1 MKFHSNDKGI
11 LISIDIGEAE
21 TRASCTL
28 NHLKLSLSSQQGDRL
43 PLSLWMAHAS
53 DTAQMAVAKL
63 LTWVA
68 SDEAYE
74 EDFSVRLTHSKILE
88 LPDHEAVALGL
99 PERSQFSLKVESDGT
114 LSDPGYQ
121 IRWSLKRSG
130 IQTVVIS
137 ERVGAFIRVG
147 KNWSRLPATHF
158 NLITACERI
167 NATLASHDLN
177 ERMRAYATLKD
188 YLPQTPGEGVVTSP
202 LLQQFQVFDAGAFSL
217 RMRIEHGRLAFDPVL
232 YARRPASTGD
242 MLTDTDIE
250 PDPLLTNA
258 ASEAFVNHL
267 AENTS
272 RYALGGNRFLVLS
285 PHLSRAMTTVK
296 RLRDSQDAEGQ
307 RRLFLQPSAVLR
319 EEFARDL
326 GEEGL
331 DDILGSLFLET
342 KAYLADRVIGIGIW
356 QKPVLPWIQRRGN
369 DWFPPE
375 DDDLPPSSGLRVETP
390 NGPVDL
396 PLRKAEAEQLRE
408 KVQQA
413 IAAKH
418 DFVEHKG
425 QRLPAN
431 ADTLK
436 ALDLVINPLKKP
448 LTDTDAKFALLIE
461 GNYETV
467 GCGQTLAVRGLHS
480 ASALPSG
487 LRSELKEHQLHG
499 LRWLQ
504 DAWKQG
510 MPGVLLA
517 DDMGL
522 GKTIQA
528 LTFLAWLKENIPAS
542 SDTNAGGVLIVAPTS
557 LLYNW
562 KAEHEKH
569 LEQPGLGDVLQV
581 HGSHLRHVRQ
591 PTGKGLNV
599 ETLRQADWVLTT
611 YETLKGYQT
620 DFGSVRFRCVV
631 LDEAQKVKSPDTQV
645 TSAAKALNAEF
656 KIAMTGTPVE
666 NRRADL
672 WCVSDAVYPGLLGS
686 LKDFS
691 ADYERDESREAA
703 AKLKILITTATA
715 DSATPQPFML
725 RRMKQ
730 EILDGLPSK
739 ASQSELCD
747 MPPAQAACYSEVIAT
762 ARGNSDPGAKLQAIH
777 SLRMASLHPWL
788 VSEDV
793 DTGGSLDLDAFVS
806 NSARLISLSKILNII
821 RQCGVNGEKA
831 LVFVNSRIM
840 QTWLRIFL
848 AKAFGL
854 PDVALINGTT
864 PSAQRQ
870 AAVDRFQT
878 APPGFGLMLLAPKAA
893 GVGLTI
899 TAANH
904 VIHLERWWNP
914 AVEDQCTD
922 RAYRIGQDKPVT
934 IWLPQA
940 VHPDVGI
947 KDHSFDLRLHSL
959 LEHKRLMSR
968 DLLAPVENSAE
979 DTSQLFAETVGNVG
993 NGG

>member
-1 MKFHSNDKGI
+1 MKFHSDNHPDHII
-11 LISIDIGEAE
+11 LTATTDDGKSIPTSE
-21 TRASCTL
+21 
-28 NHLKLSLSSQQGDRL
+28 
-43 PLSLWMAHAS
+43 WMAHS
-53 DTAQMAVAKL
+53 SGSMQMAVARL
-63 LTWVA
+63 LTLID
-68 SDEAYE
+68 SGEAVE
-74 EDFSVRLTHSKILE
+74 GTDGLKLTHDQVVDT
-88 LPDHEAVALGL
+88 PDHEAKALGL
-99 PERSQFSLKVESDGT
+99 PDRSAFSLQVQHEGVISEPHFKISWR
-114 LSDPGYQ
+114 LKHPGGQ
-121 IRWSLKRSG
+121 A
-130 IQTVVIS
+130 VVIS
-137 ERVGAFIRVG
+137 ERIGAFVRVGAH
-147 KNWSRLPATHF
+147 WWRLPATHF
-158 NLITACERI
+158 RLLASCERI
-167 NATLASHDLN
+167 NATLASHDLD

-296 RLRDSQDAEGQ
+296 RLRESQDAEGQ

-375 DDDLPPSSGLRVETP
+375 EDGEPPAAGLRIETP

-396 PLRKAEAEQLRE
+396 PLRRADAEQLRE

-413 IAAKH
+413 IEAKQ
-418 DFVEHKG
+418 DFVEHEG

-431 ADTLK
+431 DHTLK
-436 ALDLVINPLKKP
+436 ALSSVIRPPKNPP
-448 LTDTDAKFALLIE
+448 RDPETKFALLIE
-461 GNYETV
+461 GNYEAV
-467 GCGQTLAVRGLHS
+467 GCGQTLAARSILS
-480 ASALPSG
+480 AATLPSG
-487 LRSELKEHQLHG
+487 LLSGLKEHQLYG

-504 DAWKQG
+504 DAWQQG

-522 GKTIQA
+522 GKTLQA
-528 LTFLAWLKENIPAS
+528 LAFLAWLKENAPLS
-542 SDTNAGGVLIVAPTS
+542 PDPNAGGVLIVAPTS

-569 LEQPGLGDVLQV
+569 LEQPGLGAVLQV
-581 HGSHLRHVRQ
+581 HGSHLRQVRLAV
-591 PTGKGLNV
+591 GKGLNV
-599 ETLRQADWVLTT
+599 EALRQADWVLTT

-620 DFGSVRFRCVV
+620 DFCSIRFRCVV
-631 LDEAQKVKSPDTQV
+631 LDEAQKIKTPGIQV
-645 TSAAKALNAEF
+645 TDAIKALNSEF

-672 WCVSDAVYPGLLGS
+672 WCISDAVYPRLLGS

-691 ADYERDESREAA
+691 SDYERDESPEAA
-703 AKLKILITTATA
+703 AKLKTLITTGKAA
-715 DSATPQPFML
+715 SATPQPFML

-730 EILDGLPSK
+730 EILDGLPPK
-739 ASQSELCD
+739 TSQSELCE
-747 MPPAQAACYSEVIAT
+747 MPPPQAACYSEVIAT
-762 ARGNSDPGAKLQAIH
+762 ARGNTDPGAKLQAIH
-777 SLRMASLHPWL
+777 ALRMASLHPWL
-788 VSEDV
+788 VSDEV
-793 DTGGSLDLDAFVS
+793 APGGDFDLETFVS
-806 NSARLISLSKILNII
+806 SSARLMSLTKILSDI
-821 RQCGVNGEKA
+821 RERGEKA
-831 LVFVNSRIM
+831 LVFVNSRTM
-840 QTWLRIFL
+840 QTWLRVFI
-848 AKAFGL
+848 AEAFGL

-870 AAVDRFQT
+870 AAVERFQT
-878 APPGFGLMLLAPKAA
+878 AQPGFGLMLLAPKAA

-940 VHPDVGI
+940 IHPDASI
-947 KDHSFDLRLHSL
+947 QDHSFDLRLHSL

-968 DLLAPVENSAE
+968 DLLAPIENSAW
-979 DTSQLFAETVGNVG
+979 DTKQLFDETVSDVV
-993 NGG
+993 

>member
-1 MKFHSNDKGI
+1 MKFHSDKHSNHII
-11 LISIDIGEAE
+11 LTATTEDGKSIPTSEWM
-21 TRASCTL
+21 T
-28 NHLKLSLSSQQGDRL
+28 HSSG
-43 PLSLWMAHAS
+43 SM
-53 DTAQMAVAKL
+53 QMAVARL
-63 LTWVA
+63 LTLID
-68 SDEAYE
+68 SGEAVE
-74 EDFSVRLTHSKILE
+74 GTDGLNLSHAQVVDT
-88 LPDHEAVALGL
+88 PDHEAKALGL
-99 PERSQFSLKVESDGT
+99 PDRSAFSLQVQHEGVISEPHFQISWRLKH
-114 LSDPGYQ
+114 PGGQ
-121 IRWSLKRSG
+121 A
-130 IQTVVIS
+130 VVIS
-137 ERVGAFIRVG
+137 ERMGAFVRVGAH
-147 KNWSRLPATHF
+147 WWRLPATHF
-158 NLITACERI
+158 HLIAACERI
-167 NATLASHDLN
+167 NATLASHDLD

-267 AENTS
+267 AENAS

-296 RLRDSQDAEGQ
+296 RLRESQDAEGQ

-375 DDDLPPSSGLRVETP
+375 EDGEPPATGLRIETP

-396 PLRKAEAEQLRE
+396 PLRRADAEQLRK

-413 IAAKH
+413 IEAKQ
-418 DFVEHKG
+418 DFVEHEG

-431 ADTLK
+431 DDTLK
-436 ALDLVINPLKKP
+436 ALSSVIRPPKNPP
-448 LTDTDAKFALLIE
+448 RDPEAKFALLIE
-461 GNYETV
+461 GNYEAV
-467 GCGQTLAVRGLHS
+467 GCGQTLAARALLS
-480 ASALPSG
+480 AATLPSG
-487 LRSELKEHQLHG
+487 LRSGLKEHQLHG

-504 DAWKQG
+504 EAWQQG

-522 GKTIQA
+522 GKTLQA
-528 LTFLAWLKENIPAS
+528 LAFLAWLKENAPS
-542 SDTNAGGVLIVAPTS
+542 SPDLNAGGVLIVAPTS

-569 LEQPGLGDVLQV
+569 LEQPGLGALLQV
-581 HGSHLRHVRQ
+581 HGSHLRQVRRAV
-591 PTGKGLNV
+591 GKGLNV
-599 ETLRQADWVLTT
+599 EALRQADWVLTT

-620 DFGSVRFRCVV
+620 DFCSIRFRCVV
-631 LDEAQKVKSPDTQV
+631 LDEAQKIKTPGIQV
-645 TSAAKALNAEF
+645 TDAIKALNSEF

-672 WCVSDAVYPGLLGS
+672 WCISDAVYPRLLGS

-691 ADYERDESREAA
+691 SDYERDESREAA
-703 AKLKILITTATA
+703 AKLKTLITTGKAA
-715 DSATPQPFML
+715 SATPQPFML

-730 EILDGLPSK
+730 EILDGLPPK
-739 ASQSELCD
+739 TSQSELCE
-747 MPPAQAACYSEVIAT
+747 MPPPQAACYSEVIAT

-777 SLRMASLHPWL
+777 ALRMASLHPWL
-788 VSEDV
+788 VSDDV
-793 DTGGSLDLDAFVS
+793 APGGDFDLETFVS
-806 NSARLISLSKILNII
+806 SSARLISLTKILRDI
-821 RQCGVNGEKA
+821 RERGEKA
-831 LVFVNSRIM
+831 LVFVNSRTM
-840 QTWLRIFL
+840 QTWLRVFI

-854 PDVALINGTT
+854 PDMALINGTT

-940 VHPDVGI
+940 VHPEASI
-947 KDHSFDLRLHSL
+947 QDHSFDLRLHSL
-959 LEHKRLMSR
+959 LEYKRLMSR
-968 DLLAPVENSAE
+968 DLLSPVENSAE
-979 DTSQLFAETVGNVG
+979 DTSLLFAETIGNIG
-993 NGG
+993 S